1 VVEKTSTNT
10 SESSFSCKKKT
21 TTKITDSK
29 LNNKITRY
37 KNKNQEKLNGNRTI
51 NARNYSVNV
60 LLISL
65 QVPVIVIKRLQ
76 YLEKKDEP
84 LGSDLS

>member
-10 SESSFSCKKKT
+10 SESSSSCKKNNNEDNGFQT
-21 TTKITDSK
+21 Q
-29 LNNKITRY
+29 NKITRY

-51 NARNYSVNV
+51 NARNCSVSV

-65 QVPVIVIKRLQ
+65 QVPVTVINRLQ
-76 YLEKKDEP
+76 YLEKKDES